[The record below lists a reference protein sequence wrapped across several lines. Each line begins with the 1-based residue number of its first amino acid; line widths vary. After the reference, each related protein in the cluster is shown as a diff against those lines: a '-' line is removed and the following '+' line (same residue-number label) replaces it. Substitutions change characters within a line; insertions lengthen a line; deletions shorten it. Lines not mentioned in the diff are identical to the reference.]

1 MSTPP
6 PESPGKVV
14 FLSGDLMFAS
24 RVESTAKRSGLTFQL
39 TGALPDASDASWVI
53 VDLSM
58 FSHLVD
64 QLPEHCRKIC
74 PKATI
79 IAYGAHVKADQL
91 RQARSAGIEQV
102 LTKGQFDQQLP
113 TLF

>member
-1 MSTPP
+1 MSNTPS
-6 PESPGKVV
+6 ESPGKVV

-24 RVESTAKRSGLTFQL
+24 RVESAAKRSGLTFQL

-64 QLPEHCRKIC
+64 ELPEHCQQNC
-74 PKATI
+74 PQATI
-79 IAYGAHVKADQL
+79 IAYGAHVKTEQL
-91 RQARSAGIEQV
+91 RQARAAGIEHV

>member
-1 MSTPP
+1 MSNTPSD
-6 PESPGKVV
+6 SPGKVV

-24 RVESTAKRSGLTFQL
+24 RVESAAKRSGLTFQL

-64 QLPEHCRKIC
+64 QLPEHCQQNC
-74 PKATI
+74 PQATI
-79 IAYGAHVKADQL
+79 IAYGAHVKTEQL
-91 RQARSAGIEQV
+91 RQARAAGIEHV